1 MHQSSFAYDE
11 KNLLLQIA
19 AGNEKAFR
27 LLFDAYR
34 NRLYFY
40 IFRLTL
46 SKEVAEDI
54 LQDTF
59 LKIWLNRDQ
68 LNRVE
73 HFNAWLFKVAQNG
86 VLTGLRRK
94 AVEAS
99 IINNKQ
105 EQNTQQLIPD
115 QQLHFKQVKA
125 TLQEA
130 IEALPPQQKKVFLLR
145 REEGRR
151 IDEIA
156 NLMNISG
163 LTVKKHLTAAQK
175 TIRQALET
183 SFPDDWAIL
192 LIIWGMEKFL

>member
-1 MHQSSFAYDE
+1 MHNILEYDE
-11 KNLLLQIA
+11 KALLAKVA
-19 AGNEKAFR
+19 AGDETAFR

-73 HFNAWLFKVAQNG
+73 HFNAWIFKVAQNG

-99 IINNKQ
+99 IINDKQ

-115 QQLHFKQVKA
+115 QQLHFKQVKT

-151 IDEIA
+151 INEIA

>member
-1 MHQSSFAYDE
+1 MHNFTEYDE
-11 KNLLLQIA
+11 KALLAKVA
-19 AGNEKAFR
+19 AGNEAAFR

-59 LKIWLNRDQ
+59 LKIWLNRDN
-68 LNRVE
+68 LNQVE
-73 HFNAWLFKVAQNG
+73 HFNAYLFKVGQNA
-86 VLTGLRRK
+86 VLTGMRRK

-175 TIRQALET
+175 TIRQVLET

-192 LIIWGMEKFL
+192 LIIWGMEKLL